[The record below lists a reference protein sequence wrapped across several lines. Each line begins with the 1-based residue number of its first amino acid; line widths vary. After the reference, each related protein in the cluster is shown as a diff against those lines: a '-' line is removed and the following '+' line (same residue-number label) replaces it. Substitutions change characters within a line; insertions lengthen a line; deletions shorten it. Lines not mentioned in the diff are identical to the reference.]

1 MSRGNVQNH
10 VQNNIQKDLQ
20 KNIRGG
26 GIHMMRAEWQK
37 MRHTILLPIHVVV
50 PLLGSGVFLL
60 YYWMGNRHGI
70 TEISG
75 FMRSWELRF
84 RFLLQWSARGAYSL
98 RRIIIF
104 KRFSEQRSG
113 QRRCLQN
120 VRCFISRV
128 WRQCFL
134 LSEIL
139 RSDTMCCFT
148 QRS

>member
-50 PLLGSGVFLL
+50 PLLGAVFFFFIIG
-60 YYWMGNRHGI
+60 WETDMGSRR
-70 TEISG
+70 
-75 FMRSWELRF
+75 FPVLCRSWELRF